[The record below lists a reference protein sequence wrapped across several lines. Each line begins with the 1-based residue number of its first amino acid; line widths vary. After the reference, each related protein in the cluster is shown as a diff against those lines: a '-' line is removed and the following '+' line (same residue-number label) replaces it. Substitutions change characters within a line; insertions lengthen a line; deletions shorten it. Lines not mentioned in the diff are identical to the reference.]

1 VRPTH
6 AVLMIALTAG
16 CNKAESAGKGGGGG
30 PGGGGPPAMPVEA
43 ATARGDTVVDAILAT
58 GQIEAIQS
66 IELRP
71 DVEGRLVQILVRE
84 GSPVAQGT
92 ALFKI
97 DDAELKAQV
106 AQIEA
111 ERDLARQSLT
121 RTREL
126 LQQKASSQAEL
137 ERAEATMR
145 SNEAQ
150 LERLKTRLART
161 VVRAPFAGV
170 MGQRFV
176 SLGDYVTTDTRLAAL
191 QTVSP
196 QRATFQVPERYAE
209 QLEPGQS
216 VTFRVAALPGREFTG
231 KVDFVDPIVQLP
243 GRTIM
248 VKARVPNPKRELQ
261 AGMFIEARLATATRP
276 NAVVIPE
283 DAVLPLQGSNFVWVV
298 ADGKATRRQV
308 ELGVRTPGFVEV
320 KSGVERAEQ
329 VVVGGQERLAEGA
342 PVQATLVE
350 RRPLGGREETAVVD
364 TVTTRPVDSAGAT
377 KTSGEST
384 SQADSAAAQPARGN
398 SAKEEA
404 RK

>member
-1 VRPTH
+1 MRPTH
-6 AVLMIALTAG
+6 ATLVLLAALTA
-16 CNKAESAGKGGGGG
+16 CNKAESAGDGAGGG

-43 ATARGDTVVDAILAT
+43 ATARADTVVDAILAT
-58 GQIEAIQS
+58 GQIEAMQS

-71 DVEGRLVQILVRE
+71 DIEGRLVQILVRE
-84 GSPVAQGT
+84 GSPVGRGT

-111 ERDLARQSLT
+111 ERDLARQSLA
-121 RTREL
+121 RTRDL
-126 LQQKASSQAEL
+126 LTQKASSQAEL

-150 LERLKTRLART
+150 LELLKVRLGRT

-176 SLGDYVTTDTRLAAL
+176 SLGDYVTTSTRLAAL

-196 QRATFQVPERYAE
+196 QRAAFQVPERYAE
-209 QLEPGQS
+209 QLQAGQNVS
-216 VTFRVAALPGREFTG
+216 FRVAALPGREFSGT
-231 KVDFVDPIVQLP
+231 VDFVDPIVQLP

-248 VKARVPNPKRELQ
+248 VKARVPNPRRQLQ
-261 AGMFIEARLATATRP
+261 SGMFIEARLATAVRP

-320 KSGVERAEQ
+320 KSGVENAEQ
-329 VVVGGQERLAEGA
+329 VVVGGQERLGEGA
-342 PVQATLVE
+342 PVQATLVQ
-350 RRPLGGREETAVVD
+350 RRPVGGREETAVVD
-364 TVTTRPVDSAGAT
+364 TVS
-377 KTSGEST
+377 
-384 SQADSAAAQPARGN
+384 ADS
-398 SAKEEA
+398 SEA
-404 RK
+404 RKQGSR

>member
-1 VRPTH
+1 MRSTH
-6 AVLMIALTAG
+6 ATLVMLAALAA
-16 CNKAESAGKGGGGG
+16 CNKAESAGNGGGEGAGGG
-30 PGGGGPPAMPVEA
+30 PGGGPPAMPVEA
-43 ATARGDTVVDAILAT
+43 ATARADTVVDAILAT
-58 GQIEAIQS
+58 GQVEALQS
-66 IELRP
+66 IDLRP

-84 GSPVAQGT
+84 GSPVARGT

-97 DDAELKAQV
+97 DDAELRAQV
-106 AQIEA
+106 AQFEA
-111 ERDLARQSLT
+111 ERDLARQSLS
-121 RTREL
+121 RTRDL

-150 LERLKTRLART
+150 LELLKVRLART
-161 VVRAPFAGV
+161 LVRAPFSGV

-176 SLGDYVTTDTRLAAL
+176 SLGDYVTNTTRLASL

-209 QLEPGQS
+209 QVRRGQD

-231 KVDFVDPIVQLP
+231 KVDFVDPVVQLP
-243 GRTIM
+243 GRTIL
-248 VKARVPNPKRELQ
+248 VKAVVPNPRRELQ
-261 AGMFIEARLATATRP
+261 AGMFIEARLATAVRP
-276 NAVVIPE
+276 SAVVIPE

-320 KSGVERAEQ
+320 KSGVENSET

-342 PVQATLVE
+342 PVQASMVE
-350 RRPLGGREETAVVD
+350 RRPLGGREETAVAD
-364 TVTTRPVDSAGAT
+364 TSA
-377 KTSGEST
+377 
-384 SQADSAAAQPARGN
+384 ADSAAAR
-398 SAKEEA
+398 
-404 RK
+404 